1 MYKNLDFLSCPL
13 PEDIRRVIDYG
24 DLKLANRLITLR
36 LNDSK
41 VPTVIKERLR
51 FEQRILKELPYI
63 YPLKT
68 EEVLLRFNSVIE
80 GFSREE
86 LEFYR
91 DNGTCDWIY
100 INGEPRYHEDCVDT
114 ALKTCPELATR
125 VKDKDFIVLNRQHQ
139 SALDKIISEMKK
151 DGESVWR
158 FRLKTTVGLTEESQ
172 RPENRIRVYLP
183 LPINDAQCTA
193 GRIHISP
200 DKAII
205 ADVQTPQRTVC
216 WDMLYEKG
224 MLFSTDAEW
233 MIRASYI
240 VPDPDAVSKEQPKF
254 YTEEVLPQIRF
265 TPFVRQLANELA
277 GDTSNP
283 LIKARRYYDY
293 ITMNCSYRYVP
304 PYAFKT
310 CIPEYFGA
318 GQRGDCGMHALL
330 FIALCRVSG
339 IPARWQ
345 AGLYTPPWG
354 AGMHDWARFYIA
366 PYGWLYA
373 DASFGGGAFRAGNDE
388 RRDFYFGNIEPWR
401 LVYNSALQQEFDPPK
416 KYIRYDPYDSQ
427 TAEIEYSDR
436 ALFRSEFRVK
446 RELLVC
452 EKLQNQGNE

>member
-151 DGESVWR
+151 DGESVW
-158 FRLKTTVGLTEESQ
+158 
-172 RPENRIRVYLP
+172 
-183 LPINDAQCTA
+183 
-193 GRIHISP
+193 
-200 DKAII
+200 
-205 ADVQTPQRTVC
+205 
-216 WDMLYEKG
+216 
-224 MLFSTDAEW
+224 
-233 MIRASYI
+233 
-240 VPDPDAVSKEQPKF
+240 
-254 YTEEVLPQIRF
+254 
-265 TPFVRQLANELA
+265 
-277 GDTSNP
+277 
-283 LIKARRYYDY
+283 
-293 ITMNCSYRYVP
+293 
-304 PYAFKT
+304 
-310 CIPEYFGA
+310 
-318 GQRGDCGMHALL
+318 
-330 FIALCRVSG
+330 
-339 IPARWQ
+339 
-345 AGLYTPPWG
+345 
-354 AGMHDWARFYIA
+354 
-366 PYGWLYA
+366 
-373 DASFGGGAFRAGNDE
+373 
-388 RRDFYFGNIEPWR
+388 
-401 LVYNSALQQEFDPPK
+401 
-416 KYIRYDPYDSQ
+416 
-427 TAEIEYSDR
+427 
-436 ALFRSEFRVK
+436 
-446 RELLVC
+446 
-452 EKLQNQGNE
+452 